1 MAAAAG
7 GRAVAS
13 AEAMV
18 ETVTAVAVWVAAVAS
33 AEAMVGTGVMEV
45 LEVTEVPV
53 AKGMEVELADCRCQ
67 RRGTHGPGRNCHPP
81 ETRCGW

>member
-1 MAAAAG
+1 MAREVAETAAVT
-7 GRAVAS
+7 AVAL

-18 ETVTAVAVWVAAVAS
+18 EAVAAVAS